1 MFKRVISVLLVFL
14 CLNIA
19 AASLSCARTPST
31 DAETSLLDEALNI
44 VKQQYVDKNKVNSIK
59 LIQGAVRGMLQALDD
74 PYSSYLDP
82 EGYKLQEKSIRGKYS
97 GIGAEVTLKD
107 GIVTVVTPI
116 VDSPAEKAGM
126 RSGDRILKIDGD
138 STNGLTLTEA
148 VLKIRGQA
156 GTVVNLE
163 ILHQDAKDP
172 ISLSITRAELQEKN
186 VSMEIRDDVAIIRI
200 TKFAE
205 NTDDEVVKVLGDIP
219 KDTTGI
225 VLDLRNNPGGVLQTV
240 VEIASLFLQDG
251 LVLSQVDNNGEKIQ
265 YNVRRTN
272 PLVKLPLVV
281 LVNEGSASGSEV
293 LAGAFQDQKRAT
305 IVGTKTFGKG
315 SVNTFYPLSDGSAI
329 YLTIARWFTPLGRPI
344 EGIGLNPDI
353 ESTLKAGELL
363 DWAVDYIKNKAK
375 A

>member
-59 LIQGAVRGMLQALDD
+59 LIQGAVRAMLQALDD